1 MSSNTLNE
9 ILEEVNSRGKFK
21 ASLFATIEGLPLAS
35 ARNPK
40 INEKVVAAMG
50 SLLADAGE
58 KAKEEIGLS
67 NLVYIKILYQDG
79 LLLCRQIEVES
90 TAFLLAVLAEPP
102 ESPEYDKYYEQLLD
116 WAVENSRSSLQELA
130 SI

>member
-1 MSSNTLNE
+1 M
-9 ILEEVNSRGKFK
+9 
-21 ASLFATIEGLPLAS
+21 FATIEGLPLAS